1 MTENNAG
8 ITFSE
13 TMAGPFA
20 LGETDPAPGEAVGK
34 TSGTTLAMHASIEI
48 PNLDRFVADPSHTGR
63 IAGHIDFKPFG
74 EGMRAERGI
83 FRLFAPTDEKGLT
96 RMIYELAFE
105 HKGQPYYLAGYK
117 QVRNDRHGIDLWNDT
132 TTLLTRLHSGS
143 DSRGPVAG
151 AGVLRLGLPDLMK
164 LTTTIRVTKAA
175 TPADQ
180 VRALATFGRFF
191 MGSLWETYGPKGQM

>member
-1 MTENNAG
+1 MTEQHAG

-20 LGETDPAPGEAVGK
+20 LGESDPSAGEAAGK
-34 TSGTTLAMHASIEI
+34 QSGTTLAMHAAIEI
-48 PNLDRFVADPSHTGR
+48 PDLDRFVADPSHDGR
-63 IAGHIDFKPFG
+63 IAGHIDFPPFG
-74 EGMRAERGI
+74 EGMRAERGV
-83 FRLFAPTDEKGLT
+83 FRLFSPTDEKGLT

-117 QVRNDRHGIDLWNDT
+117 EVRNDRHGTDLWSDT
-132 TTLLTRLHSGS
+132 TTLLTRLHSGR

-151 AGVLRLGLPDLMK
+151 AGVLRLGVPDLGR
-164 LTTTIRVTKAA
+164 LTTTIRVTNAA
-175 TPADQ
+175 SPADQ

-191 MGSLWETYGPKGQM
+191 MGSLWDTYSPEAQV